1 MTMAIVV
8 MVVVIVVVGGAGFAA
23 LSAISGSG
31 NTTVN
36 TCSPPTSPVCLSTS
50 GLTDVVLS
58 VPYGAG
64 FGQAVATTTQGTSI
78 PATVSVSGG
87 EAVTTYAIYWG
98 DGSNY
103 SGATPTANHIYTTM
117 GSYVISAQALVGSTW
132 HTGPKY
138 LYPIDVTPSYQ
149 TSYSGFYPAVSTTF
163 TNGSS
168 APTQFGWLTGSG
180 SVSVSAKYTSNST
193 ATGYTDKAPTL
204 TSTGGVQSGLVS
216 TPTSVSASY
225 AFSAAG
231 LFYITMVGAITAP
244 TGTIYQNYTWTV
256 FVSPTGVSP
265 GCGSCSSSSS
275 SATSPHQ
282 GQIIY
287 QEVAP
292 GGATSEDPS
301 VAYDTISYEPILNV
315 YQTLVTYNG
324 SSTASY
330 VPQLS
335 LCVPGPG
342 CAAKFSG
349 NTMIVNN
356 GTGSSPRYFTFPIDP
371 AARYYDPATKASW
384 PVYPSD
390 VAFSVSRTCAFADL
404 PGFGAQP
411 GWILCQSLLPQGSQ
425 TNAKWDS
432 AIHTPYNNT
441 PSNVLGSI
449 LINNT
454 TFCPTAVMQASNGCV
469 TFDAWGGG
477 AAWPFFLELV
487 TDPLGGSVEP
497 CGWFTA
503 QGANVPGFTG
513 SGAAGGDGPCLL
525 PGGAHSTSDL
535 TFQTWLTSVSPTY
548 WDSFEEL
555 ALNTPGIQ
563 PGVRWNM
570 VGSGPYYLTH
580 QPFSQSVGYTLAQ
593 NPVYAPPTGCA
604 GQVNCEPLAGPS
616 HYAAS
621 VTVVYQS
628 TDTVGIEQ
636 YKAGQTDFATILPG
650 ETPQMLSL
658 IQEGKIGAFTIPTLS
673 VFFLPLAMEFNPAA
687 AKALDPNIL
696 NIPSNFFNYVGLR
709 EFLVNAFP
717 YTTVEN
723 TIFTT
728 DGIQY
733 GFNYGGA
740 IPQYM
745 GNYYP
750 TNISW
755 PSTDPVTNAATV
767 GSAAWWWAQATT
779 STSPYYDPQLA
790 GCTTGNPCQFP
801 IIGQKGATTV
811 DQMIQDYMPYIS
823 SISGGVLEPNTFDV
837 TFSQLVVGS
846 LSALPGQSSLP
857 WFNLGWAPDY
867 PDPTDYMVPLYE
879 ANATYTSGDAVQQG
893 LSLWTCGSG
902 TPYAAPTGMP
912 TPDSSMAALLF
923 WANLNPGIPQ
933 DCQGNAYAAMEYG
946 MATAAGMAVGPARVL
961 MYNLVEHIANHLAL
975 YVYYDQE
982 NAVTTYASWINPATV
997 NTNPTIGG
1005 GGDNTWYLYG
1015 GNGVLPS

>member
-23 LSAISGSG
+23 LSAVSGSG
-31 NTTVN
+31 NKTVSS
-36 TCSPPTSPVCLSTS
+36 CSPPNSPVCLSSS

-78 PATVSVSGG
+78 PATVGVSGG
-87 EAVTTYAIYWG
+87 EAVSTYAIYWG

-103 SGATPTANHIYTTM
+103 SGATPTSNHIYDTM

-149 TSYSGFYPAVSTTF
+149 TSYSGFYPALSTTF
-163 TNGSS
+163 TNGSTAS
-168 APTQFGWLTGSG
+168 TQFGWLTGSG

-193 ATGYTDKAPTL
+193 AAGYTDQAPTL
-204 TSTGGVQSGLVS
+204 TSTGGVQSGLAS

-244 TGTIYQNYTWTV
+244 TGTIYQNYTWTI

-265 GCGSCSSSSS
+265 GCGSCSSISSNV
-275 SATSPHQ
+275 ASPHT

-324 SSTASY
+324 SSTASF

-342 CAAKFSG
+342 CAAMYGG
-349 NTMIVNN
+349 NTLIVNN

-371 AARYYDPATKASW
+371 AARFYDPTTKASW

-390 VAFSVSRTCAFADL
+390 VAFSLARTCAFADL

-411 GWILCQSLLPQGSQ
+411 GWIQCQSLLPNG
-425 TNAKWDS
+425 NPKWDS
-432 AIHTPYNNT
+432 AIHTPFNNT
-441 PSNVLGSI
+441 PANIMGSM
-449 LINNT
+449 LINDST
-454 TFCPTAVMQASNGCV
+454 YCPAAALAMNGCI
-469 TFDAWGGG
+469 TFSAWGGG
-477 AAWPFFLELV
+477 AAWPFFLELI
-487 TDPLGGSVEP
+487 TDPLGASVEP
-497 CGWFTA
+497 CGWFSA
-503 QGANVPGFTG
+503 QGATVPGFVTPALK
-513 SGAAGGDGPCLL
+513 SGDAPCLL
-525 PGGAHSTSDL
+525 PGGAKSTSDQ
-535 TFQTWLTSVSPTY
+535 TFQSWLTTVSPTY

-570 VGSGPYYLTH
+570 VGSGPYYLTN
-580 QPFSQSVGYTLAQ
+580 QPFTQSVGYTLAQ
-593 NPVYAPPTGCA
+593 NPAYAPPTGCA
-604 GQVNCEPLAGPS
+604 GQVNCEPLAGPT
-616 HYAAS
+616 HYVAS

-696 NIPSNFFNYVGLR
+696 NIPSDFFNYVGLR

-755 PSTDPVTNAATV
+755 PSTDPATTATTV
-767 GSAAWWWAQATT
+767 GGAAWWWAQATLKGG
-779 STSPYYDPQLA
+779 PYYDPELSS
-790 GCTTGNPCQFP
+790 CTTSTPCQFP

-823 SISGGVLEPNTFDV
+823 SISGGILAPNTFDV

-893 LSLWTCGSG
+893 LSLWTCSSS
-902 TPYAAPTGMP
+902 TPNAPTGLPSNPNTM
-912 TPDSSMAALLF
+912 TSLIF
-923 WANLNPGIPQ
+923 WANQPGIPQ
-933 DCQGNAYAAMEYG
+933 ACQGNAYATMEWG

-982 NAVTTYASWINPATV
+982 NAVTTYAAWINPASV

-1005 GGDNTWYLYG
+1005 GGDNTWYLYN
-1015 GNGVLPS
+1015 GNKVIG